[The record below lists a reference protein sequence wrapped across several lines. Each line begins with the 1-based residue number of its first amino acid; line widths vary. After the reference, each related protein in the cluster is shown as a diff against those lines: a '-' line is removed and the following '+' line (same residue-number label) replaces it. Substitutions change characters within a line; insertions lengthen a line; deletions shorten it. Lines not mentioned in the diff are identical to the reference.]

1 LTPRTS
7 LKVAFVTAGV
17 TQRAVSMTA
26 AIPETRLSSI
36 VRGRTEP
43 QPRERAAISAA
54 LNRNEQDLFPDE
66 AA

>member
-7 LKVAFVTAGV
+7 LKVAFVVAGIS
-17 TQRAVSMTA
+17 QRAVSVTT
-26 AIPETRLSSI
+26 AIPETRLSAI